1 MSYVVSIGTYQPCW
15 ESSTQHGVVDDDEK
29 DASTATMR
37 AAKRTFSTADMP
49 PIDVNVA
56 EVHDFFTVNEIIG
69 YEDLG
74 FAERFGA
81 YKLLQGEETT
91 IGGVLPVNTS
101 GELKAKAHPPPSV
114 MSTTLAS
121 DVDTVS
127 AAPLR
132 FPRSRFWK
140 VWSPDGR

>member
-1 MSYVVSIGTYQPCW
+1 MSYVVSIGTHPPCW
-15 ESSTQHGVVDDDEK
+15 GSSTQHGVVDDDE
-29 DASTATMR
+29 DAVTTTAR
-37 AAKRTFSTADMP
+37 AAKQAFSTAGMTAN
-49 PIDVNVA
+49 DVNVA
-56 EVHDFFTVNEIIG
+56 EVHDSFTGIEIIG

-101 GELKAKAHPPPSV
+101 GELKATGHPSG
-114 MSTTLAS
+114 
-121 DVDTVS
+121 

-132 FPRSRFWK
+132 FA
-140 VWSPDGR
+140 VTILEGLVA